1 MAPWFGW
8 MSNRPR
14 RYVRQPSPRRKVA
27 WSAAE
32 VVLVALAAIATLA
45 ILATAVAGCDT
56 PVVGLRLAPSEQ
68 QKQSATAARDLA
80 AAGAYA
86 GYPPGSEAALM
97 LAQAAGPPAAYAGS
111 PKEPINV
118 GPAIAA
124 AAGSW
129 HRLEQTVQAW
139 KLKAIIQAKASA
151 ATAAMLADQAAS
163 IASKATVPA
172 AEIVYRAQA
181 AADLTRI
188 AQEVAGEIPIPEL
201 AARSPAEQALLD
213 ELKATVATVAKAAQ
227 DQATRRPTVRE
238 VADKALDGASDAFDW
253 ADALLPG
260 LGGLAGVGGIG
271 ALLRARKKARLATQA
286 EPAEPA
292 ASSSP
297 AVSQQLAA
305 LEKAVQAMTAQV
317 AQRSAAPPADP
328 PATS

>member
-8 MSNRPR
+8 MFNRPR

-27 WSAAE
+27 WAAAE
-32 VVLVALAAIATLA
+32 VVLVALVAIATLA

-68 QKQSATAARDLA
+68 QKQSAMVARDLA
-80 AAGAYA
+80 VVGVYA
-86 GYPPGSEAALM
+86 GYPPGSEAALL

-118 GPAIAA
+118 GPAISA

-129 HRLEQTVQAW
+129 QRLEQTVQAW

-163 IASKATVPA
+163 IASKAAVPA
-172 AEIVYRAQA
+172 AEIVYRTQA

-201 AARSPAEQALLD
+201 TARSPAEQALLD
-213 ELKATVATVAKAAQ
+213 ELKATVSTIAKAAGE
-227 DQATRRPTVRE
+227 QANRRPTVRE

-271 ALLRARKKARLATQA
+271 ALLRARKKSRLA
-286 EPAEPA
+286 A
-292 ASSSP
+292 ASEPLAADSS
-297 AVSQQLAA
+297 AVSAQIDA
-305 LEKAVQAMTAQV
+305 LSKAVEAMTAQV
-317 AQRSAAPPADP
+317 ATRSAAPPADP